1 MKKNRIKEKF
11 LEELREL
18 PIVDMAC
25 RKLGI
30 SRQSY
35 YKWRKE
41 DVDFFK
47 ESNEALSQ
55 GESKINDMAV
65 SNVIRGI
72 QNQSES
78 YTKYWLSCR
87 HPKFSKPYER
97 NSHEGDV
104 NIFVDV
110 NKIKDFEDKWFK
122 QPEDKDIITLSSPKP
137 SSNDPSLEP
146 LGQNEDNNN

>member
-1 MKKNRIKEKF
+1 MKKNRIKTKF
-11 LEELREL
+11 LDELREL

-72 QNQSES
+72 QSQSES

-97 NSHEGDV
+97 NIKNINN
-104 NIFVDV
+104 NIFPDTEAI
-110 NKIKDFEDKWFK
+110 KIFEKKWFK
-122 QPEDKDIITLSSPKP
+122 QPDDKGTIIPPSSEPL
-137 SSNDPSLEP
+137 SNDPPASKL
-146 LGQNEDNNN
+146 D